1 VHSELAPTGILG
13 LNILNYVWHWP
24 TISLLHSSIFPK
36 RNERDRG
43 RKILLRVILY
53 AGKGGV
59 GKTCVAGATGIIS
72 ARRGLKTLVM
82 SLDPAHSLSDAFD
95 LDLSLMDKN
104 RGQPIEVGQGLW
116 IQELDVHEEIGN
128 YWGEVHR
135 YITLLLNTSGI
146 DDVLAEELAVFPGM
160 EELSALLYINKYV
173 NEKRYDLII
182 LDCAPTAESIR
193 FISMPTALEWYMK
206 KIFRLERRI
215 FGVVRPVARRMVD
228 IPLPEDQY
236 FANIES
242 LYTRLK
248 GVDKLLTD
256 PGVTSVRLVSNPE
269 KMVLRETQRAFM
281 FFSLHQTSIDAI
293 IINRIFPSPVDDS
306 YSKIWGRDQQKY
318 MELAQTFFYP
328 LPIFKAPL
336 YDSEILGY
344 EKLLTFGENLYREE
358 DPTQIFFKQK
368 PYQFAR
374 IGGQS
379 VVKLHLPFVTKK
391 EIDLRK
397 IGDELIIKIGN
408 FKKNIVL
415 PRAYAVLEP
424 SRARLEED
432 HLVIEFGGSIE

>member
-1 VHSELAPTGILG
+1 
-13 LNILNYVWHWP
+13 
-24 TISLLHSSIFPK
+24 
-36 RNERDRG
+36 
-43 RKILLRVILY
+43 LRVLLY

-59 GKTCVAGATGIIS
+59 GKTCVAGATGIIT
-72 ARRGLKTLVM
+72 ARKGLKTLVM

-104 RGQPIEVGQGLW
+104 RGQPIEAGQRLW

-128 YWGEVHR
+128 YWGDVHK
-135 YITLLLNTSGI
+135 YISLLLNTSGI

-173 NEKRYDLII
+173 NEQSYDLII

-215 FGVVRPVARRMVD
+215 FGVVRPVARRVVD
-228 IPLPEDQY
+228 IPLPEDDY

-242 LYTRLK
+242 LYSRLK
-248 GVDKLLTD
+248 GVDHLLTD
-256 PGVTSVRLVSNPE
+256 PEVTSVRLVTNPE

-293 IINRIFPSPVDDS
+293 IINRVFPSQGDANYLKV
-306 YSKIWGRDQQKY
+306 WGKNQQKY
-318 MELAQTFFYP
+318 LELAETYFYP

-336 YDSEILGY
+336 YDTEILGY
-344 EKLLTFGENLYREE
+344 EKLAKFGENLYRGE

-368 PYQFAR
+368 PYQFAKR
-374 IGGQS
+374 DGQS
-379 VVKLHLPFVTKK
+379 VVKLHLPFVSKQ

-432 HLVIEFGGSIE
+432 HLVIEFGGSSEQAQERGEG

>member
-1 VHSELAPTGILG
+1 M
-13 LNILNYVWHWP
+13 
-24 TISLLHSSIFPK
+24 
-36 RNERDRG
+36 RMM
-43 RKILLRVILY
+43 LY

-59 GKTCVAGATGIIS
+59 GKTCVAGATGIIT
-72 ARRGLKTLVM
+72 ARTGLKTLVM

-95 LDLSLMDKN
+95 LDRSLMDKN
-104 RGQPIEVGQGLW
+104 RGQPIQAGDNLW
-116 IQELDVHEEIGN
+116 VQELDVHEEINN
-128 YWGEVHR
+128 YWSEVHG
-135 YITLLLNTSGI
+135 YISLLLNTSGI
-146 DDVLAEELAVFPGM
+146 DDVLAEELAVLPGM

-173 NEKRYDLII
+173 KDQLYDVIV

-206 KIFRLERRI
+206 KVFRLERKI
-215 FGVVRPVARRMVD
+215 FGYVRPVARRMVD
-228 IPLPEDQY
+228 IPLPEDEY

-248 GVDKLLTD
+248 GVDQLLTD
-256 PGVTSVRLVSNPE
+256 PETTSVRLVTNPE

-281 FFSLHQTSIDAI
+281 FFSLHHTSIDAI
-293 IINRIFPSPVDDS
+293 IINRVFPSGIDEGYV
-306 YSKIWGRDQQKY
+306 KVWGNNQQKY
-318 MELAQTFFYP
+318 LDLAETYFNP

-344 EKLLTFGENLYREE
+344 EKLLEFGENLYRGE
-358 DPTQIFFKQK
+358 DPTQIFFKQR
-368 PYQFAR
+368 PYQFAKMD
-374 IGGQS
+374 GQS

-391 EIDLRK
+391 EIDLSK

-424 SRARLEED
+424 RKARLEED
-432 HLVIEFGGSIE
+432 YLLIEFGGSSE

>member
-1 VHSELAPTGILG
+1 M
-13 LNILNYVWHWP
+13 
-24 TISLLHSSIFPK
+24 
-36 RNERDRG
+36 
-43 RKILLRVILY
+43 
-53 AGKGGV
+53 
-59 GKTCVAGATGIIS
+59 AGATGIIS
-72 ARRGLKTLVM
+72 ANRGLKTLVM

-104 RGQPIEVGQGLW
+104 RGQPIEAGQGLW

-128 YWGEVHR
+128 YWGEVHS
-135 YITLLLNTSGI
+135 YFSLLLNTSGI

-173 NEKRYDLII
+173 NEESYDLII

-206 KIFRLERRI
+206 KIFRLERKVL
-215 FGVVRPVARRMVD
+215 GVVRPVARRMVD
-228 IPLPEDQY
+228 IPLPEDEY
-236 FANIES
+236 FANVER

-248 GVDKLLTD
+248 GVDQLLTN
-256 PGVTSVRLVSNPE
+256 PEVTSVRLVTNLE

-293 IINRIFPSPVDDS
+293 VINRIFPSRADDD
-306 YSKIWGRDQQKY
+306 YFKVWGKNQQKY
-318 MELAQTFFYP
+318 MELAETYFYP

-344 EKLLTFGENLYREE
+344 EKLRKFGESLYRGE

-374 IGGQS
+374 INGRS

-397 IGDELIIKIGN
+397 IGDELIIRIGN

-432 HLVIEFGGSIE
+432 HLLIEFGGSSERVQEARERQGRKEA

>member
-1 VHSELAPTGILG
+1 M
-13 LNILNYVWHWP
+13 
-24 TISLLHSSIFPK
+24 
-36 RNERDRG
+36 RMM
-43 RKILLRVILY
+43 LY

-59 GKTCVAGATGIIS
+59 GKTCVAGATGIIT
-72 ARRGLKTLVM
+72 ARAGLKTLVM

-95 LDLSLMDKN
+95 LDRSLMDKN
-104 RGQPIEVGQGLW
+104 RGQPIQAGDNLW
-116 IQELDVHEEIGN
+116 VQELDVHEEINN
-128 YWGEVHR
+128 YWSEVHG
-135 YITLLLNTSGI
+135 YISLLLNTSGI
-146 DDVLAEELAVFPGM
+146 DDVLAEELAILPGM

-173 NEKRYDLII
+173 KEQLYDVII

-206 KIFRLERRI
+206 KVFRLERKI
-215 FGVVRPVARRMVD
+215 FGYVRPVARRMVD
-228 IPLPEDQY
+228 IPLPEDEY
-236 FANIES
+236 FANIER

-248 GVDKLLTD
+248 GVDQLLTD
-256 PGVTSVRLVSNPE
+256 PETTSVRLVTNPE

-281 FFSLHQTSIDAI
+281 FFSLHHTCIDAI
-293 IINRIFPSPVDDS
+293 IINRVFPSGLDES
-306 YSKIWGRDQQKY
+306 YVKVWGNNQQKY
-318 MELAQTFFYP
+318 LDLAETYFNP

-344 EKLLTFGENLYREE
+344 EKLLEFGENLYQGQ

-368 PYQFAR
+368 PYQFAKMD
-374 IGGQS
+374 GQS

-391 EIDLRK
+391 EIDLSK

-424 SRARLEED
+424 RKARLEED
-432 HLVIEFGGSIE
+432 YLLIEFGGSSE

>member
-1 VHSELAPTGILG
+1 M
-13 LNILNYVWHWP
+13 
-24 TISLLHSSIFPK
+24 
-36 RNERDRG
+36 
-43 RKILLRVILY
+43 RVILY

>member
-1 VHSELAPTGILG
+1 MRIL
-13 LNILNYVWHWP
+13 
-24 TISLLHSSIFPK
+24 
-36 RNERDRG
+36 
-43 RKILLRVILY
+43 LY

-59 GKTCVAGATGIIS
+59 GKTCVAGATGIVT
-72 ARRGLKTLVM
+72 AQAGCKTLVM

-95 LDLSLMDKN
+95 LDRSLMDKN
-104 RGQPIEVGQGLW
+104 RGQPIEAAEKLW
-116 IQELDVHEEIGN
+116 IQELDVHEEINN
-128 YWGEVHR
+128 YWSEVHS
-135 YITLLLNTSGI
+135 YISVLLNTSGI

-173 NEKRYDLII
+173 NEQTYDLIV

-206 KIFRLERRI
+206 KVFRLERKI

-228 IPLPEDQY
+228 IPLPEDEY

-242 LYTRLK
+242 LYSRLK
-248 GVDKLLTD
+248 GVDRLLTD
-256 PGVTSVRLVSNPE
+256 PEVTSVRLVTNPE

-293 IINRIFPSPVDDS
+293 VINRVFPSGLDND
-306 YSKIWGRDQQKY
+306 YLRLWGNNQKKY
-318 MELAQTFFYP
+318 MDLAETYFHP

-344 EKLLTFGENLYREE
+344 ERLVDFGKNLYEDK
-358 DPTQIFFKQK
+358 DPTQIFFKQR
-368 PYQFAR
+368 PYELSKKDGR
-374 IGGQS
+374 CL
-379 VVKLHLPFVTKK
+379 VKLYLPFVSKR
-391 EIDLRK
+391 EIDLSK

-424 SRARLEED
+424 RKARLEED
-432 HLVIEFGGSIE
+432 YLLIEFGGRNEQD

>member
-1 VHSELAPTGILG
+1 MRRGI
-13 LNILNYVWHWP
+13 P
-24 TISLLHSSIFPK
+24 
-36 RNERDRG
+36 
-43 RKILLRVILY
+43 LRVLLY

-59 GKTCVAGATGIIS
+59 GKTCVAGATGIIAAS
-72 ARRGLKTLVM
+72 KGLKTLVM

-104 RGQPIEVGQGLW
+104 RGQPIEAGQGLW

-128 YWGEVHR
+128 YWGEVHS
-135 YITLLLNTSGI
+135 YIALLLNTSGI

-173 NEKRYDLII
+173 NEESYDLII

-206 KIFRLERRI
+206 KIFRLERKI
-215 FGVVRPVARRMVD
+215 FGVVRPVARRIVD
-228 IPLPEDQY
+228 IPLPEDDY
-236 FANIES
+236 FANIER

-248 GVDKLLTD
+248 GVDRLLTD
-256 PGVTSVRLVSNPE
+256 PKITSVRLVTNPE

-293 IINRIFPSPVDDS
+293 VINRIFPSRPDDD
-306 YSKIWGRDQQKY
+306 YFKVWGTNQQKY
-318 MELAQTFFYP
+318 MELAETYFYP

-344 EKLLTFGENLYREE
+344 EKLRTFGESLYRGE

-374 IGGQS
+374 MDGKSII
-379 VVKLHLPFVTKK
+379 KLHLPFVTKE
-391 EIDLRK
+391 EIDLTK
-397 IGDELIIKIGN
+397 IGDELIIRIGN
-408 FKKNIVL
+408 LKKNIVL

-424 SRARLEED
+424 RGARLEED
-432 HLVIEFGGSIE
+432 HLLIEFGGASERDQEGGER

>member
-1 VHSELAPTGILG
+1 M
-13 LNILNYVWHWP
+13 
-24 TISLLHSSIFPK
+24 
-36 RNERDRG
+36 RMM
-43 RKILLRVILY
+43 LY

-59 GKTCVAGATGIIS
+59 GKTCVAGATGIIT
-72 ARRGLKTLVM
+72 ARTGLKTLVM

-95 LDLSLMDKN
+95 LDRSLMDKN
-104 RGQPIEVGQGLW
+104 RGQPIQAGDNLW
-116 IQELDVHEEIGN
+116 VQELDVHEEINN
-128 YWGEVHR
+128 YWSEVHG
-135 YITLLLNTSGI
+135 YISLLLNTSGI
-146 DDVLAEELAVFPGM
+146 DDVLAEELAVLPGM

-173 NEKRYDLII
+173 KDQLYDVIV

-206 KIFRLERRI
+206 KVFRLERKI
-215 FGVVRPVARRMVD
+215 FGYVRPVARRMVD
-228 IPLPEDQY
+228 IPLPEDEY

-248 GVDKLLTD
+248 GVDQLLTD
-256 PGVTSVRLVSNPE
+256 PETTSVRLVTNPE

-281 FFSLHQTSIDAI
+281 FFSLHHTSIDAI
-293 IINRIFPSPVDDS
+293 IINRVFPSGIDEGYV
-306 YSKIWGRDQQKY
+306 KVWGNNQQKY
-318 MELAQTFFYP
+318 LDLAETYFNP

-344 EKLLTFGENLYREE
+344 EKLLEFGENLYRGE

-368 PYQFAR
+368 PYQFAKMD
-374 IGGQS
+374 GQS

-391 EIDLRK
+391 EIDLSK

-424 SRARLEED
+424 RKARLEED
-432 HLVIEFGGSIE
+432 YLLIEFGGSSE

>member
-1 VHSELAPTGILG
+1 VEKKRIRRGI
-13 LNILNYVWHWP
+13 P
-24 TISLLHSSIFPK
+24 
-36 RNERDRG
+36 
-43 RKILLRVILY
+43 LRVLLY

-59 GKTCVAGATGIIS
+59 GKTCVAGATGIIG
-72 ARRGLKTLVM
+72 AGRGLKTLVM

-104 RGQPIEVGQGLW
+104 RGQPIEAGQGLW

-128 YWGEVHR
+128 YWGDVHS
-135 YITLLLNTSGI
+135 YISLLLNTSGI

-173 NEKRYDLII
+173 NEESYDLII

-206 KIFRLERRI
+206 KIFRLERKI

-228 IPLPEDQY
+228 IPLPEDEY
-236 FANIES
+236 FANIER

-248 GVDKLLTD
+248 GVDRLLTD
-256 PGVTSVRLVSNPE
+256 PKTTSVRLVTNPE

-293 IINRIFPSPVDDS
+293 VINRIFPSRADDD
-306 YSKIWGRDQQKY
+306 YFKVWGTNQQKY
-318 MELAQTFFYP
+318 MELAETYFYP

-344 EKLLTFGENLYREE
+344 EKLRKFGESLYRGE

-374 IGGQS
+374 MDGKSI
-379 VVKLHLPFVTKK
+379 VKLHLPFVTKE

-397 IGDELIIKIGN
+397 IGDELIIRIGN

-415 PRAYAVLEP
+415 PRAYALLEP
-424 SRARLEED
+424 RGARLEED
-432 HLVIEFGGSIE
+432 HLLIEFGGSSERDQEGGERKGDKEA

>member
-1 VHSELAPTGILG
+1 MCGNGPPLSHFDEKG
-13 LNILNYVWHWP
+13 
-24 TISLLHSSIFPK
+24 K
-36 RNERDRG
+36 RSRR
-43 RKILLRVILY
+43 RILLRVLLY

-59 GKTCVAGATGIIS
+59 GKTCVAGATGIIC

-104 RGQPIEVGQGLW
+104 RGQRIQVRENLW

-128 YWGEVHR
+128 YWGEVHS
-135 YITLLLNTSGI
+135 YISLLLNTSGI

-173 NEKRYDLII
+173 NEGSYDLII

-206 KIFRLERRI
+206 KIFRLERKI
-215 FGVVRPVARRMVD
+215 FGIVRPVARRVVD
-228 IPLPEDQY
+228 IPLPEDEY

-242 LYTRLK
+242 LYTRLR
-248 GVDKLLTD
+248 GVDRLLTD
-256 PGVTSVRLVSNPE
+256 PEVTSVRLVTNPE

-293 IINRIFPSPVDDS
+293 VINRVFPAQVDDN
-306 YSKIWGRDQQKY
+306 YLKVWGRNQQKY
-318 MELAQTFFYP
+318 MELAETYFYP

-344 EKLLTFGENLYREE
+344 EKLLKFGERLYGGE
-358 DPTQIFFKQK
+358 DPAQIFFKQR
-368 PYQFAR
+368 PYQFAK
-374 IGGQS
+374 IDGHS

-391 EIDLRK
+391 EIDLSK

-415 PRAYAVLEP
+415 PRAYALLEP
-424 SRARLEED
+424 NRARLEED
-432 HLVIEFGGSIE
+432 HLLIEFGGSSEQAQEREEE

>member
-1 VHSELAPTGILG
+1 M
-13 LNILNYVWHWP
+13 
-24 TISLLHSSIFPK
+24 
-36 RNERDRG
+36 
-43 RKILLRVILY
+43 RVLVY

-95 LDLSLMDKN
+95 LDFSLMDKN
-104 RGQPIEVGQGLW
+104 RGQPIEAGQNLW

-128 YWGEVHR
+128 YWGEIHS
-135 YITLLLNTSGI
+135 YISLLLNTSGI

-173 NEKRYDLII
+173 NEESYDLII

-206 KIFRLERRI
+206 KIFRLERKI
-215 FGVVRPVARRMVD
+215 FGVVRPVARRVVD
-228 IPLPEDQY
+228 IPLPEDEY
-236 FANIES
+236 FANIEI

-248 GVDKLLTD
+248 GVDQLLTD
-256 PGVTSVRLVSNPE
+256 PEVTSVRLVTNPE

-293 IINRIFPSPVDDS
+293 IINRVFPSQVDDN
-306 YSKIWGRDQQKY
+306 YLKVWNTNQQKY
-318 MELAQTFFYP
+318 MELAETYFYP

-336 YDSEILGY
+336 NESEILGY
-344 EKLLTFGENLYREE
+344 EKLLKFGESLYRGE

-368 PYQFAR
+368 PYQFAK
-374 IGGQS
+374 IDGQS

-424 SRARLEED
+424 NRARLEED
-432 HLVIEFGGSIE
+432 HLLIEFGGGSEQIQEGEKE